1 MVIER
6 WHLRCALA
14 AAAGAAVT
22 TAHPLGVAA
31 AIAMPG
37 LALSQETKRHSY
49 AAGLSY
55 YGAALWPLIPAAR
68 NFFGL
73 DFSALT
79 AVALWAIS
87 AMLLALP
94 WMLVWSPNHIQG
106 PWRAPLGLALTLVPP
121 LGIIGWASPLTAA
134 GVLFPGTAWLG
145 LVLCAVSGGALAA
158 RPRLAAAVLATF
170 SLVSNVV
177 VSDAQPLP
185 GWQAVDTLF
194 GGIAHGSPSPIQTY
208 ETAEWIQREAL
219 DSKAEVIVFPET
231 VVPTWTPATD
241 EFWQPTL
248 DQLQSSGKT
257 ILVGARMPTASHS
270 AASSL
275 YDFSA
280 DLAALSGAAPRM
292 VPAID
297 WKADSTTEPSFAYDN
312 GLILRGAQDG
322 LFQAAHP
329 RPHWHVESTEESGGQ
344 PQHIEYRRYRSP

>member
-1 MVIER
+1 M
-6 WHLRCALA
+6 
-14 AAAGAAVT
+14 
-22 TAHPLGVAA
+22 
-31 AIAMPG
+31 
-37 LALSQETKRHSY
+37 
-49 AAGLSY
+49 
-55 YGAALWPLIPAAR
+55 
-68 NFFGL
+68 
-73 DFSALT
+73 
-79 AVALWAIS
+79 
-87 AMLLALP
+87 
-94 WMLVWSPNHIQG
+94 
-106 PWRAPLGLALTLVPP
+106 PP

-170 SLVSNVV
+170 SVASNAI

-194 GGIAHGSPSPIQTY
+194 GGIAHGSASPLRTY
-208 ETAEWIQREAL
+208 QTAEWIQREAL

-257 ILVGARMPTASHS
+257 ILVGTRMPTASHS
-270 AASSL
+270 DASSL

-280 DLAALSGAAPRM
+280 DLAALSGAVPRM
-292 VPAID
+292 VPGID
-297 WKADSTTEPSFAYDN
+297 WKTHSTTGPPLAYDN

-322 LFQAAHP
+322 HFKQRIPVPIGMWNPLKKAAVSLNILSTGVIQVHDQRAAVLICHEQLLTWPVLASMVQRPTLLIAIANDYWAAGTPIPRFQLAAVRAWARLFHLPYLSAVN
-329 RPHWHVESTEESGGQ
+329 R
-344 PQHIEYRRYRSP
+344 